1 MEQLTMLSVEP
12 GDQDSTAK
20 SLAALKSE
28 LAREKL
34 KPKRRHSPVQL
45 EN

>member
-1 MEQLTMLSVEP
+1 MEQLTTLGIEL

-28 LAREKL
+28 LAEEK
-34 KPKRRHSPVQL
+34 VT
-45 EN
+45 